1 MGGEKGGAAVDNEC
15 AGHGGDEKQEFLGVK
30 LRKRLTLGW
39 KGGPC
44 TPVPNWKLEP
54 GPSYATAVALSARKL
69 GANLWEM
76 QGLSQ
81 SPLMSRRGGKASR
94 RKDMELVDDVPDLPA
109 VSIRR
114 SAGSPRRRASNASI
128 EHHKLIESIRAM
140 QSGSPA
146 SCSSMEVVTPFS
158 QPLSP
163 GSSLDFKERLQDSG
177 CSLKTSTELLK
188 VLNWIWRREEQHES
202 NVSLVKEL
210 KLELQHARTRIQ
222 ELMQDQQLYRNEM
235 DDMVKQVAENKLF
248 RKNKE
253 QDRLKDMMQSVSNE
267 LEDEKR
273 LRRRSESLHRK
284 LGKELSQVKLAFAE
298 SVEDLERQR
307 KTNILLEN
315 LCDEFAKGIREYE
328 QELRAL
334 KQKAKGDSDHKFD
347 RLVLHMS
354 DAWLDERLQMAQEN
368 GDINGKGSIT
378 DRLRGEIKNFFRA
391 RQACN
396 NAIAHQ
402 KDGRK
407 ESNLRRRSLES
418 VCLNK
423 TVSAPQVGVTDDGST
438 SSDLHCF
445 ELNMNMNESAKHDQS
460 NHRSEIADISE
471 SLWQKDTKSRN
482 VNKMQLIEKKLLKSS
497 SYTAPEIG
505 AGANQIELVMSEN
518 FEKYHLKEAG
528 LHDKTMDNS
537 MKNSSECSDGCKV
550 HPYDDHAEES
560 RNHLYW
566 RGHFVPVGVGDA
578 ATDVHT
584 AFSPVKQWD
593 HRHAS
598 SELEISQCSSELLP
612 GVKKNGLKAKL
623 LEARLKGKH
632 SRLK

>member
-1 MGGEKGGAAVDNEC
+1 MGGAKGGAAVDNEC
-15 AGHGGDEKQEFLGVK
+15 AGGGGDEKQEFLGVK
-30 LRKRLTLGW
+30 LRKRVTLGR

-54 GPSYATAVALSARKL
+54 GPSLATAAALSARKL

-94 RKDMELVDDVPDLPA
+94 RKDMELADDVPDLPA
-109 VSIRR
+109 HR
-114 SAGSPRRRASNASI
+114 SAGSPRRHASNASI
-128 EHHKLIESIRAM
+128 EHHKLIESIQAM
-140 QSGSPA
+140 QSVSPA
-146 SCSSMEVVTPFS
+146 SCGSSMEVTPFS
-158 QPLSP
+158 QRLSP
-163 GSSLDFKERLQDSG
+163 ASSLDFKGKLQDSG
-177 CSLKTSTELLK
+177 YSLKTSTELLK
-188 VLNWIWRREEQHES
+188 VLNSIWRREEQHET

-210 KLELQHARTRIQ
+210 KLELQHARARIQ
-222 ELMQDQQLYRNEM
+222 ELMQDQQAYRNEM

-248 RKNKE
+248 GKNKE
-253 QDRLKDMMQSVSNE
+253 QDRLKDMMQSVTNE

-298 SVEDLERQR
+298 AVKNLERQR
-307 KTNILLEN
+307 KTNVLLEN

-334 KQKAKGDSDHKFD
+334 KQKAKRNSDDKFD

-354 DAWLDERLQMAQEN
+354 DAWLDERLQMDQEH
-368 GDINGKGSIT
+368 GDINGKESIT
-378 DRLRGEIKNFFRA
+378 DRLRGEIRNFFQA
-391 RQACN
+391 RQAK

-407 ESNLRRRSLES
+407 ESNSRRHSLES
-418 VCLNK
+418 VYLNK
-423 TVSAPQVGVTDDGST
+423 TVSAPQVAVADDGSI
-438 SSDLHCF
+438 SSDSHCF
-445 ELNMNMNESAKHDQS
+445 ELNMDMNDSAKHDQS
-460 NHRSEIADISE
+460 NHRSKIAEICE
-471 SLWQKDTKSRN
+471 SLWRKDTTKSLN
-482 VNKMQLIEKKLLKSS
+482 VNKTQLMEKVRKGRH
-497 SYTAPEIG
+497 SYTAPESG
-505 AGANQIELVMSEN
+505 AGASQIELAMSEKL
-518 FEKYHLKEAG
+518 EKCHLKEDG
-528 LHDKTMDNS
+528 LHDKTIDNS

-560 RNHLYW
+560 RNHLSW
-566 RGHFVPVGVGDA
+566 KGHFIPVGVGDA
-578 ATDVHT
+578 AADICTV
-584 AFSPVKQWD
+584 FSPVKQWV
-593 HRHAS
+593 HQHAS
-598 SELEISQCSSELLP
+598 SELEISECSSELLP
-612 GVKKNGLKAKL
+612 GVKKNTLKAKL